1 MVSMPEKVKN
11 PTQGLNVEARPKQ
24 STTRMD
30 VPVPHNN
37 QEPKKSKTKNHSCGR
52 RKLLKGP
59 VEFVKYTSVA
69 QVCLTYG
76 IVGGTLQWYV
86 VFSKFSC

>member
-30 VPVPHNN
+30 VSVP
-37 QEPKKSKTKNHSCGR
+37 HSCGR
-52 RKLLKGP
+52 GKLSKGP
-59 VEFVKYTSVA
+59 V
-69 QVCLTYG
+69 
-76 IVGGTLQWYV
+76 
-86 VFSKFSC
+86 

>member
-30 VPVPHNN
+30 VPVPH
-37 QEPKKSKTKNHSCGR
+37 SCGR
-52 RKLLKGP
+52 RKLSKGP